1 MAWISNVVAGT
12 VALGASAFGQPA
24 LEKCHAGSISPRGF
38 IAEFLK
44 RQVAGTTGR
53 HAEIGYPFDGCMWS
67 GIISNVYFEEDLPY
81 SRKIAAPRE
90 EIWWP
95 YEQAAYMLD
104 GMARLAQLVD
114 APQLTDEFRRNLDFC
129 LDHQAADGDL
139 FRVYSKSSSQWPI
152 VVFFR
157 AALAYGEATGDERV
171 RHAFI
176 RHYASKR
183 DAPQNTDDRDVLNV
197 EGMLKVAEW
206 TGDRSYVE
214 AAENWFRRHIYFEMF
229 SHTSRVHSHGV
240 TFAEM
245 MKLPALLYKATGKEE
260 WKALALKSMRE
271 VFAANETPNG
281 QVSCCEYLSG
291 RDPWEGNETC
301 VSADMMC
308 ALGYFV
314 EIFADGEAADH
325 MERIAYNALPG
336 ATTKDFTR
344 HQYISLPNQA
354 VATPFSHGGH
364 FFYGEPDWNRFRA
377 CHFAQCCS
385 GNINR
390 AMPLFA
396 ERMWMR
402 RMTDGAPVAMLHGPS
417 AVSFETDGRKVSISC
432 ETDYPFGDRLLYTF
446 HCDGTLNTPFLVRVP
461 GWAESVVLL
470 RNGVKTNCAERVG
483 RLDPK
488 PPQGALG
495 TTHPVLMQIAGPWK
509 DGDTLKVVFEQKVK
523 LVSDRHWH
531 WLRRGALTLAYPVK
545 TRMVEERPG
554 DRFSDLSFEEPAPF
568 NFAFDLGE
576 IAKTELKAE
585 FAKDGSL
592 GSTRPTKMT
601 PNVLEAMRPAKYPF
615 AHPNFIVKVPMCEI
629 REWQGLSE
637 ERFTPPV
644 PLFTHPTG
652 RKVTLD
658 FVPYATTLTRITA
671 FPDTT
676 RRESLPV
683 VRTYASPQCYDYDPK
698 RPLAEQRAEPETWSD
713 ETFCDKGIPI
723 QRSPDLWS
731 DLEAQYLANKGKF
744 AYVLVR
750 FWSDRAGR
758 VTCALGASRC
768 VQAFFEGKEVYSNG
782 PIVEGRMV
790 APFWFDITAKEG
802 HNCLKVKVATN
813 GKEKVFGQDQYR
825 REWGVKLE
833 VFRHGPRAQSD

>member
-1 MAWISNVVAGT
+1 MVGERTFRRRGLKITCLLAAACAPLLCIAASGRQALEN
-12 VALGASAFGQPA
+12 LGAGA
-24 LEKCHAGSISPRGF
+24 ISPRGS
-38 IAEFLK
+38 IAEFLR
-44 RQVAGTTGR
+44 RQVSGTTGR
-53 HAEIGYPFDGCMWS
+53 HSEIGYPFDGCMWS
-67 GIISNVYFEEDLPY
+67 GIISNIYFEEDLPY
-81 SRKIAAPRE
+81 SRRIAAPRD

-95 YEQAAYMLD
+95 YEQSAYMLD
-104 GMARLAQLVD
+104 GMVRLAQLVD
-114 APQLTDEFRRNLDFC
+114 APQLKDEFRRNLDFC
-129 LDHQAADGDL
+129 LSHQAEDGDL
-139 FRVYSKSSSQWPI
+139 FRAYSKSSCQWPI

-157 AALAYGEATGDERV
+157 AALAYCEEAGDERV
-171 RHAFI
+171 RKAFI

-183 DAPQNTDDRDVLNV
+183 NFPQGTDDRDVLNL

-206 TGDRSYVE
+206 TGDRSYVD
-214 AAENWFRRHIYFEMF
+214 AAENWFRRHIYFAKF
-229 SHTSRVHSHGV
+229 SRTSRVHSHGV

-245 MKLPALLYKATGKEE
+245 MKLPALLYKATGKAE
-260 WKALALKSMRE
+260 WKDLAIKAMRD

-308 ALGYFV
+308 SLGHFT
-314 EIFADGEAADH
+314 EILADCEAADH

-396 ERMWMR
+396 EHMWLR
-402 RMTDGAPVAMLHGPS
+402 RKADGAPVAMLHGPS
-417 AVSFETDGRKVSISC
+417 SVSFEKDGRKFSISC
-432 ETDYPFGDRLLYTF
+432 ETDYPFGDRLVYRF
-446 HCDGTLNTPFLVRVP
+446 HCDGRLDTPLIVRVP
-461 GWAESVVLL
+461 GWSGPPRFAKCGSKVSPDARSGCLAE
-470 RNGVKTNCAERVG
+470 
-483 RLDPK
+483 
-488 PPQGALG
+488 
-495 TTHPVLMQIAGPWK
+495 IAGPWK
-509 DGDTLKVVFEQKVK
+509 DGDTLEATFPQEVTLE
-523 LVSDRHWH
+523 SDRHWH

-545 TRMVEERPG
+545 TRMIEEKPG
-554 DRFSDLSFEEPAPF
+554 ERFSDLSFEDPAPF
-568 NFAFDLGE
+568 NFAFDLDE
-576 IAKTELKAE
+576 IAKAELKAE
-585 FAKDGSL
+585 FVPS
-592 GSTRPTKMT
+592 
-601 PNVLEAMRPAKYPF
+601 EYPF
-615 AHPNFIVKVPMCEI
+615 EHPNLVVKVPMREI

-637 ERFTPPV
+637 GRFTPAV
-644 PLFTHPTG
+644 PLFTHATG

-671 FPDTT
+671 FPDTAK
-676 RRESLPV
+676 RKPLPV
-683 VRTYASPQCYDYDPK
+683 VRTYASPECYDYDPK
-698 RPLAEQRAEPETWSD
+698 KPLSEQVADPESWTNY
-713 ETFCDKGIPI
+713 EFCDKGVAI

-744 AYVLVR
+744 AYVLIR
-750 FWSDRAGR
+750 FWSDRAGK

-790 APFWFDITAKEG
+790 APFWFDLDAKKG
-802 HNCLKVKVATN
+802 YNCLKAKVATN
-813 GKEKVFGQDQYR
+813 GKEKVFGQDQFR

-833 VFRHGPRAQSD
+833 VFRE

>member
-1 MAWISNVVAGT
+1 MDATSGKMFFVTNGTTACLGALAVAGLLC
-12 VALGASAFGQPA
+12 VSAFGGQA
-24 LEKCHAGSISPRGF
+24 LEKCGIGAIAPRGHL
-38 IAEFLK
+38 AEFLN
-44 RQVAGTTGR
+44 RQVSGTTGC
-53 HAEIGYPFDGCMWS
+53 HAEIGYPFDGCMWAGS
-67 GIISNVYFEEDLPY
+67 ISNVYFEEDLPY
-81 SRKIAAPRE
+81 SRKVAAPRD

-95 YEQAAYMLD
+95 YEQSAYMLD
-104 GMARLAQLVD
+104 GMVRLSQLVD
-114 APQLTDEFRRNLDFC
+114 APQLKDEFRRNLEFC
-129 LDHQAADGDL
+129 LANQAADGDL
-139 FRVYSKSSSQWPI
+139 FSVYSRSSSQWPM

-157 AALAYGEATGDERV
+157 AALAYCEETGDERV
-171 RHAFI
+171 KRAFI

-183 DAPQNTDDRDVLNV
+183 RAPRNVDDRDVLNV
-197 EGMLKVAEW
+197 EGMLKVAAW
-206 TGDRSYVE
+206 TGDRSYVD
-214 AAENWFRRHIYFEMF
+214 AAEHWFRRHIYFGKF
-229 SHTSRVHSHGV
+229 SHTRRVHSHGV

-245 MKLPALLYKATGKEE
+245 MKIPALLAVATGKEE
-260 WKALALKSMRE
+260 WKSLARKAMRD

-308 ALGYFV
+308 ALGCFL
-314 EIFADGEAADH
+314 EAFADCEAADH

-336 ATTKDFTR
+336 AVTKDFTR
-344 HQYISLPNQA
+344 HQYISLPNQV

-396 ERMWMR
+396 ERLWMR
-402 RMTDGAPVAMLHGPS
+402 RKTDGALVSMLHAPS
-417 AVSFETDGRKVSISC
+417 SVSFEKDGRKFVVSC
-432 ETDYPFGDRLLYTF
+432 ETDYPFGDRLLYRF
-446 HCDGTLNTPFLVRVP
+446 HCEGTLDTPFLVRIP
-461 GWAESVVLL
+461 GWCEPPHFYKCGGKVAPVAATGNLAE
-470 RNGVKTNCAERVG
+470 
-483 RLDPK
+483 
-488 PPQGALG
+488 
-495 TTHPVLMQIAGPWK
+495 IAGPWK
-509 DGDTLKVVFEQKVK
+509 EGDTLEVVLEQKVE
-523 LVSDRHWH
+523 LESDRHWH

-545 TRMVEERPG
+545 TRLVEEKPG
-554 DRFSDLSFEEPAPF
+554 ERFSDLSFEDPAPF
-568 NFAFDLGE
+568 NFAFDLDE

-585 FAKDGSL
+585 F
-592 GSTRPTKMT
+592 RPS
-601 PNVLEAMRPAKYPF
+601 PYPF
-615 AHPNFIVKVPMCEI
+615 EQPNLIVTVPMREI

-652 RKVTLD
+652 RKVMLD

-671 FPDTT
+671 FPDTVKRT
-676 RRESLPV
+676 PLPV
-683 VRTYASPQCYDYDPK
+683 VRTYASPMCYDYDPRK
-698 RPLAEQRAEPETWSD
+698 PLAEQTAEPESWTD
-713 ETFCDKGIPI
+713 ETFCDKGVVL

-744 AYVLVR
+744 AYVLIR

-790 APFWFDITAKEG
+790 APFWFDVEAKKG
-802 HNCLKVKVATN
+802 YNFLKVKVATN
-813 GKEKVFGQDQYR
+813 GKEKVFGQDQFR

-833 VFRHGPRAQSD
+833 VFRKK

>member
-1 MAWISNVVAGT
+1 M
-12 VALGASAFGQPA
+12 ALGISAFARPTF
-24 LEKCHAGSISPRGF
+24 EKCGAGSISPCGF
-38 IAEFLK
+38 IAEFLT
-44 RQVAGTTGR
+44 RQVSGTTGR

-104 GMARLAQLVD
+104 GMVRLAQLVD
-114 APQLTDEFRRNLDFC
+114 APQLKDEFRRNLDFC

-157 AALAYGEATGDERV
+157 AALAYCEATGDERIKQ
-171 RHAFI
+171 AFI
-176 RHYASKR
+176 RHYTSKR
-183 DAPQNTDDRDVLNV
+183 NAPQNTDDRDVLNV

-206 TGDRSYVE
+206 TGDRSYVD
-214 AAENWFRRHIYFEMF
+214 AAENWFRRHIYFKMF
-229 SHTSRVHSHGV
+229 SRTNRVHSHGV

-260 WKALALKSMRE
+260 WKALALKALRD

-301 VSADMMC
+301 VAADMMC

-396 ERMWMR
+396 QRMWMR
-402 RMTDGAPVAMLHGPS
+402 RKTDGAPVAMLHGPS
-417 AVSFETDGRKVSISC
+417 AVSFEKDGRKFSISC
-432 ETDYPFGDRLLYTF
+432 ETDYPFGDRLVYKF
-446 HCDGTLNTPFLVRVP
+446 QCDGTLNTPFLVRVP
-461 GWAESVVLL
+461 SWSALPHLCKCGSEVSAVATPGSLAE
-470 RNGVKTNCAERVG
+470 
-483 RLDPK
+483 
-488 PPQGALG
+488 
-495 TTHPVLMQIAGPWK
+495 IAGPWK
-509 DGDTLKVVFEQKVK
+509 DGDTLEVVFAQKVT
-523 LVSDRHWH
+523 LASDRHWH

-545 TRMVEERPG
+545 TRRIEEKPG
-554 DRFSDLSFEEPAPF
+554 ERFSDLSFEDPAPF
-568 NFAFDLGE
+568 NFAFDLDE

-585 FAKDGSL
+585 F
-592 GSTRPTKMT
+592 T
-601 PNVLEAMRPAKYPF
+601 PSGYPF
-615 AHPNFIVKVPMCEI
+615 AHPNLVVKVPMCEI

-676 RRESLPV
+676 RREPLPV
-683 VRTYASPQCYDYDPK
+683 VRTYASPECYDYDPK
-698 RPLAEQRAEPETWSD
+698 KPLSEQIAEPESWSD

-731 DLEAQYLANKGKF
+731 DLEAQYLANTGKV
-744 AYVLVR
+744 AYVLIRV
-750 FWSDRAGR
+750 WSDRAGK

-790 APFWFDITAKEG
+790 APFWFDITVKKG

-833 VFRHGPRAQSD
+833 VFRHGHHAQSD